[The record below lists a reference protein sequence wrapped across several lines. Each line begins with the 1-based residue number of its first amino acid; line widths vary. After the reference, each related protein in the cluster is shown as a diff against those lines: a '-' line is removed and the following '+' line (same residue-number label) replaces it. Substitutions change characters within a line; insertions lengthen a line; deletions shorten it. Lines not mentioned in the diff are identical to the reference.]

1 VSPVIRTLLV
11 ANRGEIACRII
22 RSAREMGMRTVAV
35 HSDPDATA
43 PHVAMADR
51 AVALGG
57 STATESYLHGG
68 KILDAARRSGADAV
82 HPGYGFLSENAD
94 FALACAGA
102 GIVFVG
108 PTPEAIREMGL
119 KHRAKEI
126 ARKAGVPVLADAV
139 LDGDD
144 PSRWAA
150 LGDEVGYPLLVK
162 ASAGGGGRGMRL
174 VADPS
179 ALGEAVKGARR
190 EARSSF
196 GDERVFL
203 ERWLPAPRHIEVQVL
218 GDTHE
223 HVVHLL
229 ERECSVQRRHQ
240 KVIEEAPSPVVTP
253 ALRERMGKTAVALA
267 EALGYVGAGTVEFLV
282 EGEGDGAE
290 FFFLEMNTRL
300 QVEHPVTEAVT
311 GLDLVRLQLL
321 VAMGEALPFS
331 QADITPAGHAV
342 EARLYAEDPAAGFAP
357 TYGPL
362 WRYAHADVPG
372 VRYDDGVVSG
382 GEVSTFYDS
391 MLAKVIAHAPTRAEA
406 AQRLARA
413 LAGMHLHGPGT
424 NRDFLVRVLGE
435 PDFLAG
441 ETRTDF
447 IDLHPHLLVESIS
460 PQTALAHLAAAVATT
475 VRRHRSNAPVAGF
488 APAGWRL
495 FPGPGQRVNWQRAGA
510 DPVAVEYSVS
520 GSSLSLVLDQAP
532 AQVAFRHL
540 GPELV
545 QVELDGVEWPCSVHH
560 APDGTVWVNDADQQT
575 CWRELPR
582 LPETESAETGLGP
595 VSEVPG
601 TVLAVLAEPGQQ
613 VAAGDTLVVLEAM
626 KMEHRVTAPRDG
638 VVEEV
643 RVSVGDYV
651 DAHQL
656 LVVLADEG

>member
-1 VSPVIRTLLV
+1 VSTVIRTLLV
-11 ANRGEIACRII
+11 ANRGEIACRVM
-22 RSAREMGMRTVAV
+22 RTAQEMGIRTVAV
-35 HSDPDATA
+35 HSDPDTAA

-57 STATESYLHGG
+57 ATTGETYLDAA
-68 KILDAARRSGADAV
+68 KILDAARRSGADAI

-94 FALACAGA
+94 FAEACASA

-119 KHRAKEI
+119 KHRAKDI

-139 LDGDD
+139 LEGAD
-144 PSRWAA
+144 PSAWAGLA
-150 LGDEVGYPLLVK
+150 EEVGYPLLVK
-162 ASAGGGGRGMRL
+162 ATAGGGGRGMRL
-174 VADPS
+174 VAGPS
-179 ALGEAVKGARR
+179 ALDEAVEGARR
-190 EARSSF
+190 EAASTF

-203 ERWLPAPRHIEVQVL
+203 ERYLPAPRHIEIQVL
-218 GDTHE
+218 GDTQGQ
-223 HVVHLL
+223 VVHLL

-282 EGEGDGAE
+282 EGEGDGAG

-311 GLDLVRLQLL
+311 DLDLVRLQLL
-321 VAMGEALPFS
+321 VAMGQPLPFT
-331 QADITPAGHAV
+331 QVDISPQGHAI

-357 TYGPL
+357 TFGPL
-362 WRYAHADVPG
+362 WRYAHSRVPG

-391 MLAKVIAHAPTRAEA
+391 MLAKVVAHAPTRAEA
-406 AQRLARA
+406 ARRLARA
-413 LAGMHLHGPGT
+413 LAGMQLHGPGT
-424 NRDFLVRVLGE
+424 NRDFLVAVLDE

-447 IDLHPHLLVESIS
+447 IDLHPHLLVEEL
-460 PQTALAHLAAAVATT
+460 PEETAVAHLAAAVATS
-475 VRRHRSNAPVAGF
+475 VAHRRSTAAVAGF
-488 APAGWRL
+488 APGGWRL
-495 FPGPGQRVNWQRAGA
+495 FPGPGQRARWERASA
-510 DPVAVEYSVS
+510 DPVAVEYTLS
-520 GSSLSLVLDQAP
+520 GSSLSLTVDGSGHEVL
-532 AQVAFRHL
+532 VRWL
-540 GPELV
+540 GPDLLA
-545 QVELDGVEWPCSVHH
+545 VEVDGVEWPCSVHL
-560 APDGTVWVNDADQQT
+560 APDGTVWVNDPDCQT
-575 CWRELPR
+575 CWREVPR
-582 LPETESAETGLGP
+582 LPEAESAEVAGGP

-601 TVLAVLAEPGQQ
+601 TVLAVLAAIGQE

-626 KMEHRVTAPRDG
+626 KMEHRVTAPRAG

-643 RVSVGDYV
+643 RVEVGDYV
-651 DAHQL
+651 EAHQL
-656 LVVLADEG
+656 LVVLADEA